1 MVPKNLDT
9 MRRETEIGLHDP
21 QEIQDEF
28 MVSMQK
34 LTTMLLEVKTQE
46 LEDSQ
51 RTLQKFNKDFSLLQ
65 AMEYWA
71 YLTIAFILGV
81 ISGIGIIKTVLEK

>member
-1 MVPKNLDT
+1 MVPKNLDN
-9 MRRETEIGLHDP
+9 MRRETKTGLQGP

-28 MVSMQK
+28 RVSMLK
-34 LTTMLLEVKTQE
+34 LNTMFLEVKKQE
-46 LEDSQ
+46 LEDFQ

-65 AMEYWA
+65 ATEYCA

-81 ISGIGIIKTVLEK
+81 LSGIGIMKTVLEK